1 MIDIEKIK
9 SAARKHLEGSTLYV
23 VDVVC
28 SPSNAIE
35 ITLDG
40 DDGVG
45 IEDCAA
51 LSRAVE
57 AALDREE
64 EDFQLT
70 VGSAGLGQPLK
81 DERQYRRLVGRRV
94 DVVLRSGVKLSGIMT
109 GFSGGELTLAFTERV
124 PPAGGKRGETVETVR
139 TYSLSDIKTTREHID
154 FQ

>member
-1 MIDIEKIK
+1 M
-9 SAARKHLEGSTLYV
+9 RKHLDGSTIYV

-28 SPSNAIE
+28 SPSNTIE

-57 AALDREE
+57 AALDREK

-70 VGSAGLGQPLK
+70 VGSAGVGQPLK

-94 DVVLRSGVKLSGIMT
+94 DVVLCSGVKLSGVMT
-109 GFSGGELTLAFTERV
+109 CFSEGELTLAFTERV
-124 PPAGGKRGETVETVR
+124 PSADGRRRETVETSR